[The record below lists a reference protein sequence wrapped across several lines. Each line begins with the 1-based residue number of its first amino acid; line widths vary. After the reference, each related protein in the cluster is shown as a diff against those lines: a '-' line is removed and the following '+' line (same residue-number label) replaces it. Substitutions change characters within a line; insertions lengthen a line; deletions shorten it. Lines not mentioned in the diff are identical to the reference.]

1 MACDEAW
8 PAYCESSVETA
19 GAVYRISRAQPGKAL
34 DQLQAMVSECWPNM
48 WRNCAGGGRRDN
60 AVIHPSVSMLGLNI
74 PMTPV
79 TKALTHTDLHE
90 LGSAKWALPNE
101 QVDDVETALSSIP
114 SVSVTAVCEVA
125 GEPEAAISVE
135 DIVTCKARIL
145 LSRPSHATQGEP
157 CASHYCSFPSHGT
170 HGINSN
176 SRPPAV
182 CAHPGAAAI
191 EAATSINVECIVAT
205 SLLWRMT
212 SPLAG
217 RP

>member
-1 MACDEAW
+1 MSVGRTVQVEG
-8 PAYCESSVETA
+8 VETA
-19 GAVYRISRAQPGKAL
+19 LSSTPASA
-34 DQLQAMVSECWPNM
+34 CWG
-48 WRNCAGGGRRDN
+48 W
-60 AVIHPSVSMLGLNI
+60 NI

-79 TKALTHTDLHE
+79 IALTHTDFHK

-101 QVDDVETALSSIP
+101 QVGDVETALSSIP

-157 CASHYCSFPSHGT
+157 PASLYRSFPSHGT
-170 HGINSN
+170 HGINSS

-182 CAHPGAAAI
+182 CAHPGAAA
-191 EAATSINVECIVAT
+191 TSINVECLVAI
-205 SLLWRMT
+205 S
-212 SPLAG
+212 
-217 RP
+217 